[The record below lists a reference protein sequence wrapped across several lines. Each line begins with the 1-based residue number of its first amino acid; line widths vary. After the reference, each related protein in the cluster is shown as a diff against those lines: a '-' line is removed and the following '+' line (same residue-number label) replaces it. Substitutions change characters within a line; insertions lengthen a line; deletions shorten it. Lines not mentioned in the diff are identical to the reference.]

1 MRTFLLLCLAGWL
14 TITTRAASTDDDE
27 GWSLPINGLSA
38 RVIVQ
43 PPVGGA
49 GRQILDV
56 YLELKHST
64 NLSATLDFPFDYHG
78 SLRFKL
84 FDETGIEVPQGGTS
98 VDGMIPHGFRASI
111 PYGGTLRIPVK
122 WHGNSAMSISV
133 VTKQPVQSPVKT
145 PAEAG
150 EKRSPVELNFVRD
163 FWVIVPDDRK
173 KYYLVG
179 IFSVPIP
186 PKDAANVFSL
196 GIKWSGTITTPK
208 ALVPTLPSK
217 PNKRP

>member
-1 MRTFLLLCLAGWL
+1 MRTFSLLCLVGWL
-14 TITTRAASTDDDE
+14 TVSARVALADDAE
-27 GWSLPINGLSA
+27 GWSQPVNGLSA

-49 GRQILDV
+49 GRLDV

-64 NLSATLDFPFDYHG
+64 NISATMDFPFDYHG

-84 FDETGIEVPQGGTS
+84 FNETGMEVPQGGRS

-122 WHGNSAMSISV
+122 WHGNSGMSVSV
-133 VTKQPVQSPVKT
+133 VTKQSVQPPSK
-145 PAEAG
+145 PADEAG
-150 EKRSPVELNFVRD
+150 GRRIPIELSFVRD
-163 FWVIVPDDRK
+163 YWQIPPDDRK
-173 KYYLVG
+173 QYYLVG
-179 IFSVPIP
+179 IFSVPVP
-186 PKDAANVFSL
+186 PKDAANAFSF

-208 ALVPTLPSK
+208 TLVPTLPSM